1 MRTIFICLVFF
12 PLSGS
17 LKSQQIFQ
25 GLYTD
30 SLGVADYD
38 VQIAM
43 LKKSLIEKGLT
54 DEMADA
60 YVAKVFPDINSF
72 WVTAERNVSSY
83 PDSAI
88 IILDYTTLKRSNPGA
103 FTQLLIPYTKLK
115 IAENT
120 LYRFNANTGL
130 YTDSPVPDSDCLFDS
145 TGEVKTILGYS
156 CTAYTSKSGTIKIWV
171 TNDLPSTINPGITV
185 KNVKGAVL
193 RFETINGNALT
204 ISTIS
209 GIQTINSSP

>member
-1 MRTIFICLVFF
+1 MKAIFIFLFF
-12 PLSGS
+12 FALSGS

-25 GLYTD
+25 CLFTD
-30 SLGVADYD
+30 SLGFADYD
-38 VQIAM
+38 IQIAM

-54 DEMADA
+54 DEMTDA
-60 YVAKVFPDINSF
+60 YIAKAFPDINSF
-72 WVTAERNVSSY
+72 WVTTERNVSSY

-88 IILDYTTLKRSNPGA
+88 IILDYTTLKSANPGA

-130 YTDSPVPDSDCLFDS
+130 YMDSPVPDSDCLFDS
-145 TGEVKTILGYS
+145 IGEVKTILGYS
-156 CTAYTSKSGTIKIWV
+156 CTAYTSKNGTKKIWV
-171 TNDLPSTINPGITV
+171 TNDLPSTINSGITV

-193 RFETINGNALT
+193 RFEIVNGNALT

-209 GIQTINSSP
+209 SIVKNKI